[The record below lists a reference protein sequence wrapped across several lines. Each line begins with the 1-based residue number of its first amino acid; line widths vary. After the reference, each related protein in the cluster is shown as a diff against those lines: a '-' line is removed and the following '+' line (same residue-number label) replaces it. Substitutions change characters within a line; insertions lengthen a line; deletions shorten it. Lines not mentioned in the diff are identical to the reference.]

1 MRRAPARA
9 PARASVVASVVV
21 AALTACT
28 GPGGTPPAT
37 TATASPAPPEPPVA
51 SGEPAPT
58 AEPDPGM
65 LPYGYVDHAAV
76 APGWVGAPLEADGV
90 FVGPG
95 TTAAGDD
102 AVIAVDS
109 GGTVLWTASGPDATH
124 VDLTRADGRALA
136 VLSVPTG
143 GGDWSAAAYDLVSG
157 EPVWGPVGVSGE
169 PAGPRLVV
177 GTGAG
182 RAALDARTGGTVDA
196 PADDV
201 VLAERDGVVVS
212 RSGTHLR
219 ATRDGDL
226 RWAVGPAELDLPSD
240 ANPALVAEATP
251 PPGML
256 VVGAAD
262 DGGPRTGTL
271 VDLDDGAVVATDV
284 RDVRVDAVLGGV
296 VALGDGT
303 LSAHADG
310 GPVWSRDVPDGAELA
325 AVAGVLAYLRVGDGV
340 MVVNTATGADAVA
353 YDAPGP
359 GGLAVPAV
367 VAATGAAAMLTDE
380 WVLLTTS
387 TPDEP

>member
-1 MRRAPARA
+1 M
-9 PARASVVASVVV
+9 RASTSTAVVSAAVVV
-21 AALTACT
+21 AGLAACT
-28 GPGGTPPAT
+28 GPGGAPPAV
-37 TATASPAPPEPPVA
+37 TAAASPAPLEPPVA
-51 SGEPAPT
+51 GGEPAPT

-65 LPYGYVDHAAV
+65 LPYGYVDHDAV

-95 TTAAGDD
+95 TTPAGDD

-109 GGTVLWTASGPDATH
+109 TGTVLWTASGPDTTR

-143 GGDWSAAAYDLVSG
+143 GTDWSAAAYDLVSG
-157 EPVWGPVGVSGE
+157 EPVWGPVRVPGE
-169 PAGPRLVV
+169 PAGPGLVV
-177 GTGAG
+177 GTGAA
-182 RAALDARTGGTVDA
+182 RVALDARTGATVDA
-196 PADDV
+196 PADGV
-201 VLAERDGVVVS
+201 VLAERAGVVVS
-212 RSGTHLR
+212 RSGTDLR
-219 ATRDGDL
+219 ATHDGDL
-226 RWAVGPAELDLPSD
+226 RWTVGPAELDLPPD
-240 ANPALVAEATP
+240 ATPALVAEATP

-256 VVGAAD
+256 VVGADD

-271 VDLDDGAVVATDV
+271 VALDDGAVVATDV
-284 RDVRVDAVLGGV
+284 RDVRADAVLGGV

-303 LSAHADG
+303 LSAHADD
-310 GPVWSRDVPDGAELA
+310 GPVWSRDVPEGAELA
-325 AVAGVLAYLRVGDGV
+325 AVAGVLAYLRVGDEV

-387 TPDEP
+387 TPDGR